1 MRKFLWAAAA
11 LSFILACHAAKT
23 PNYAAIKADAA
34 KAEAELPLGSSN
46 IQGSSQTASSFGNGG
61 SNLVDSSLNAKIVGR
76 SKRMKC
82 TWVESQGVADV
93 TSSMSPEQ
101 SKAMAISEAR
111 RMALEKVLG
120 VRVRARDLVFQQSG
134 LEGNDSMIQSLVQTM
149 RQGRIIDEKVG
160 KNGYVPSSQCPYCR
174 YQAEVSDCVK
184 PFPRKSDQNFWVRIN
199 LSKQHLVS
207 GDSEQVDVSAS
218 TRCYVYLYD
227 QAMDG
232 SLSLIVPNDYVSHL
246 RVGPNSPLIY
256 PDPNKPEEEGLALV
270 AEIPP
275 GQKMSAETI
284 SVIASKEP
292 LPVTLYQLRKKDDY
306 FSLLK
311 RLNASRYDWT
321 DDAEPYFIY
330 AH

>member
-1 MRKFLWAAAA
+1 MKQFLCFASV
-11 LSFILACHAAKT
+11 LVLVSGCHVAKT

-34 KAEAELPLGSSN
+34 KAESELSVP
-46 IQGSSQTASSFGNGG
+46 GSSQTVSSSQGENQF
-61 SNLVDSSLNAKIVGR
+61 VDSSLNAKVTGR
-76 SKRMKC
+76 SAKMKC
-82 TWVESQGVADV
+82 TWVQSLGVADV

-101 SKAMAISEAR
+101 AKAMAISEAR

-120 VRVRARDLVFQQSG
+120 VRIRSRDLVFQQSG
-134 LEGNDSMIQSLVQTM
+134 LQGRDSMIQSLVQTM

-160 KNGYVPSSQCPYCR
+160 SNGYVSSSQCPYCR

-184 PFPRKSDQNFWVRIN
+184 PFPHHSDRNFWARLN
-199 LSKQHLVS
+199 LSKQHLVN
-207 GDSEQVDVSAS
+207 GASEEVQVSVS
-218 TRCYVYLYD
+218 TRCYLYLYD

-232 SLSLIVPNDYVSHL
+232 SLSLIVPNEYVSRLKARPTH
-246 RVGPNSPLIY
+246 PLIY
-256 PDPNKPEEEGLALV
+256 PDPNNPAEEGLSLV
-270 AEIPP
+270 AEIPA
-275 GQKMSAETI
+275 GETMSAETI

-292 LPVTLYQLRKKDDY
+292 LPSTLYQVRKTDDY

-311 RLNASRYDWT
+311 RLNASNYDWT